1 MIARDIAIEC
11 GGVAVNSGDLVFGD
25 VDGVVII
32 PQAIAAKVIEA
43 ALTKVTSE
51 NKTREELENGL
62 LLGEVYAKYGVL

>member
-1 MIARDIAIEC
+1 
-11 GGVAVNSGDLVFGD
+11 V
-25 VDGVVII
+25 VVI
-32 PQAIAAKVIEA
+32 PQEIAAKVIAA